1 MLPIFPR
8 YDLVH
13 LSSSAAY
20 VVLKIP
26 DSMDEILI
34 DIASKT
40 RRPALKTHCRHELMH
55 EVWCL
60 LMDDAFLQ
68 AYRHG
73 IVIVCIDGVTRRV
86 YPRIFTYSADYP
98 EK

>member
-13 LSSSAAY
+13 LSSSATY

-26 DSMDEILI
+26 DSIDEILV

-40 RRPALKTHCRHELMH
+40 RRPALKTHCRRELMH

-60 LMDDAFLQ
+60 LMDDVFLQ